1 MSPSVT
7 FEETEKRRAA
17 MLQGSRRVG
26 RGTRPLLVV
35 FVALT
40 AALIYLIAAPYV
52 GQLSNDYGA
61 TAAVGALGG
70 LILLGLRYSSYRKVH
85 GPPGS
90 LSLAL
95 LDVMAWVG
103 VVGVFVW
110 SFVFPT
116 LHSFPA
122 GMILYLFYLPQF
134 PIGVYSL
141 TFIWAMLI
149 VLRVVLQPFTKP
161 PSERVYADI
170 ESSLRKLT
178 DTVNQVGLQMKG
190 NDRKVDPALAEKVSS
205 IMSEITAVRKDLSGI
220 KTSGSAVYSAPAAA
234 NVSSVRVMAP
244 QPRQAPQPR
253 DQVVVVRPQ
262 APEVQPR
269 AEGGTGV
276 AVPEST
282 VDNPWLDVL
291 ARRKAR
297 NGAESAGHT

>member
-1 MSPSVT
+1 MT

-17 MLQGSRRVG
+17 QL
-26 RGTRPLLVV
+26 RGARDAGKLARLFVV
-35 FVALT
+35 AFLALT
-40 AALIYLIAAPYV
+40 VALIYLIAAPYV

-61 TAAVGALGG
+61 TAGVGAVGG
-70 LILLGLRYSSYRKVH
+70 LMLLGLRFSSYRKVH
-85 GPPGS
+85 GPSGS
-90 LSLAL
+90 LSLAF
-95 LDVMAWVG
+95 LDVLAWVG
-103 VVGVFVW
+103 VVGVLVW

-122 GMILYLFYLPQF
+122 DMTLYLFYLPQF

-190 NDRKVDPALAEKVSS
+190 TDRKVDPALADKVSS
-205 IMSEITAVRKDLSGI
+205 IMSEITAVRRDLSSI
-220 KTSGSAVYSAPAAA
+220 KTTGPAVYSAPAAA
-234 NVSSVRVMAP
+234 NVPSVRVMAP
-244 QPRQAPQPR
+244 QPREAPRPREEVAVARPAPAPQ
-253 DQVVVVRPQ
+253 DS
-262 APEVQPR
+262 QPR
-269 AEGGTGV
+269 MEGGTGV
-276 AVPEST
+276 AVPESA

-291 ARRKAR
+291 ARRRAKK
-297 NGAESAGHT
+297 E

>member
-1 MSPSVT
+1 VT

-253 DQVVVVRPQ
+253 DQVVVARPQ

>member
-1 MSPSVT
+1 MT

-17 MLQGSRRVG
+17 LL
-26 RGTRPLLVV
+26 RGARGMSKLTRYVLLV
-35 FVALT
+35 FAALT
-40 AALIYLIAAPYV
+40 LALIYLIAAPYA
-52 GQLSNDYGA
+52 GLLPTDYGA
-61 TAAVGALGG
+61 TAGVGALGG
-70 LILLGLRYSSYRKVH
+70 LVLLGLRYSSYRKVH

-90 LSLAL
+90 LSLAF

-103 VVGVFVW
+103 VVGVLVW
-110 SFVFPT
+110 SFIFPT
-116 LHSFPA
+116 IHSFPA

-178 DTVNQVGLQMKG
+178 DTVNQVGLQMRG
-190 NDRKVDPALAEKVSS
+190 DDRKVDPALAEKVSS
-205 IMSEITAVRKDLSGI
+205 IMSEISAVRKDLSGI
-220 KTSGSAVYSAPAAA
+220 KTAGPAVYSAPAAA

-244 QPRQAPQPR
+244 QPRQAQQPR
-253 DQVVVVRPQ
+253 EQVVVARPQ
-262 APEVQPR
+262 TPEVQPR
-269 AEGGTGV
+269 AQDGTGV

-297 NGAESAGHT
+297 NDVEKSPGQT

>member
-1 MSPSVT
+1 MT

-17 MLQGSRRVG
+17 LL
-26 RGTRPLLVV
+26 RGPRSPKKAARPLLVV

-40 AALIYLIAAPYV
+40 LALIYLIAAPYV
-52 GQLSNDYGA
+52 GQLSNDYAA
-61 TAAVGALGG
+61 TAGVGALGA
-70 LILLGLRYSSYRKVH
+70 LVLLGLRYPYYRKVH
-85 GPPGS
+85 TPSGS
-90 LSLAL
+90 LSIAF

-103 VVGVFVW
+103 VVGVLVW

-122 GMILYLFYLPQF
+122 SMVLYLFYLPQF

-178 DTVNQVGLQMKG
+178 DTVNQVGLQMRG
-190 NDRKVDPALAEKVSS
+190 TDRKVDPALADKVSS
-205 IMSEITAVRKDLSGI
+205 IMSEITAVRKDLSTI
-220 KTSGSAVYSAPAAA
+220 KTAGPAVYSAPAASS
-234 NVSSVRVMAP
+234 VSSVRVVATQASP
-244 QPRQAPQPR
+244 SRPRE
-253 DQVVVVRPQ
+253 QVTVVRP
-262 APEVQPR
+262 APQEAQPR

-276 AVPEST
+276 AVPESA

-291 ARRKAR
+291 SRRRAKKD
-297 NGAESAGHT
+297 

>member
-70 LILLGLRYSSYRKVH
+70 LILLGLRYLSYRKVH

-253 DQVVVVRPQ
+253 DQVVVARPQ

>member
-1 MSPSVT
+1 
-7 FEETEKRRAA
+7 

-253 DQVVVVRPQ
+253 DQVVVARPQ

>member
-40 AALIYLIAAPYV
+40 AALIYLIATPYV

-253 DQVVVVRPQ
+253 DQVVVARPQ